1 MADPLKGYEQI
12 DTAYID
18 NHEIAAFNE
27 QLLSYIDS
35 MYYSRRIKDI
45 KTKVFIDCSDTI
57 RVDIYAKFY
66 EENEMN
72 TEEQIKLEIKD
83 AQKALERAQKKLA
96 ELENSKKYGWWK
108 PEHENDSYYY
118 IDDKYCIQHDT
129 YDDVEI
135 NHMRLESMN
144 CFKTEKEAKL
154 ERFQIELRR
163 KIQDIAL
170 RLNKGR
176 KINWDDCSQ
185 EKYRSCIYYDPQ
197 MGVLSVSAAVTCNKQ
212 DFYHPICLDKNFA
225 KVVSKELK
233 DDLEK
238 YFKLQKE
245 LA

>member
-12 DTAYID
+12 DTVYID

-35 MYYSRRIKDI
+35 MYYSRRIKDVKI
-45 KTKVFIDCSDTI
+45 KVFRDCSDTI

-72 TEEQIKLEIKD
+72 TEEQIKQEIKD

-96 ELENSKKYGWWK
+96 ELENNKKYGWWK
-108 PEHENDSYYY
+108 PEDGKLFFLLDNANSIDKDVY
-118 IDDKYCIQHDT
+118 IESSDN
-129 YDDVEI
+129 YDIVES
-135 NHMRLESMN
+135 LN
-144 CFKTEKEAKL
+144 CFKTEEEAEL
-154 ERFQIELRR
+154 EQLQIIIRR

-176 KINWDDCSQ
+176 KIDWDDDSQ
-185 EKYRSCIYYDPQ
+185 KKYRSCIYYNSKIKE
-197 MGVLSVSAAVTCNKQ
+197 LSVSTAICNRQ
-212 DFYHPICLDKNFA
+212 AFYHPICLDKDFGEVIYN
-225 KVVSKELK
+225 ELK
-233 DDLEK
+233 DDLK
-238 YFKLQKE
+238 RYFELQRE

>member
-12 DTAYID
+12 DTVYID

-35 MYYSRRIKDI
+35 MCHSRRIKDI
-45 KTKVFIDCSDTI
+45 KTKVFMDCSDTI

-83 AQKALERAQKKLA
+83 AQKALERAQKKLE
-96 ELENSKKYGWWK
+96 ELENSKKFGWWK
-108 PEHENDSYYY
+108 PEKEHCYCYINNDGR
-118 IDDKYCIQHDT
+118 ICQD
-129 YDDVEI
+129 I
-135 NHMRLESMN
+135 NDAAETDRFRLQNFN
-144 CFKTEKEAKL
+144 CFKTKEEAKL
-154 ERFQIELRR
+154 EQLQIVIRR

-176 KINWDDCSQ
+176 KIDWDDCSQ
-185 EKYRSCIYYDPQ
+185 EKYRSYIYYDPQ
-197 MGVLSVSAAVTCNKQ
+197 MEVLSVSAVLCNRQ
-212 DFYHPICLDKNFA
+212 AFYHPICLDEDFA
-225 KVVSKELK
+225 KVISKELK